1 MALYLAA
8 SGIEMLDRS
17 GAAQEYV
24 VVNDTAERLREVRA
38 GADPT
43 GVIDEI
49 ERTIETVRNLADSF
63 REAGEALD

>member
-1 MALYLAA
+1 MALYLVA

-17 GAAQEYV
+17 GVAQEYA
-24 VVNDTAERLREVRA
+24 VVNDTAERLREVRS

-49 ERTIETVRNLADSF
+49 ERTVETVRNLADSL